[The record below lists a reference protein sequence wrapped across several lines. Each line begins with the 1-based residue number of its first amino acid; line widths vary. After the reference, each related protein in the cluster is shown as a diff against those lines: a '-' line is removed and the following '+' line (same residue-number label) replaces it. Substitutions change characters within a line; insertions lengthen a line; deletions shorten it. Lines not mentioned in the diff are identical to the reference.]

1 MYVLAGLLCHG
12 ADLVADYETRAH
24 KAGTSLNA
32 IRDQTLHSVRRRPW
46 ARGMN
51 SAAMKYYEELVE
63 ETVGDLMTSLKQRT
77 TKAIDFSEWMTYFG
91 FDFMG
96 HMA

>member
-1 MYVLAGLLCHG
+1 MGLDGL
-12 ADLVADYETRAH
+12 
-24 KAGTSLNA
+24 
-32 IRDQTLHSVRRRPW
+32 RDEAVHAVRRRPW

-51 SAAMKYYEELVE
+51 SAAMKYYEELIRS
-63 ETVGDLMTSLKQRT
+63 TVGDLVTGLKHRT
-77 TKAIDFSEWMTYFG
+77 GKPLDISQWFTFFG

>member
-1 MYVLAGLLCHG
+1 M
-12 ADLVADYETRAH
+12 
-24 KAGTSLNA
+24 SLDGM
-32 IRDQTLHSVRRRPW
+32 RDQALHAVRRRPW

-51 SAAMKYYEELVE
+51 SAAMKYYEDLIRS
-63 ETVGDLMTSLKQRT
+63 TAGDLITGLKQRVN
-77 TKAIDFSEWMTYFG
+77 KPVDISEWMTFFG